1 MPDKIDSFGTCYSL
15 RKINEKNPIVFIH
28 GVGLTKEIW
37 ESQINF
43 FKDYNTLTYDLLG
56 HGKTPLKKNRI
67 NFKDFTKQLLK
78 LIKELNFDKIH
89 LVGFS
94 LGALIARD
102 FASEHGDKLS
112 SLILLGSVYKRS
124 EEQNR
129 VVKNRLEVAKMNK
142 PASKHAA
149 LRRWFS
155 EDFFNKNPDIYKK
168 IYSILEKNNPLDFLN
183 TDCDIVV
190 ELIGEEKGLSYDL
203 VKKTLESKI
212 NVVTANKALLSRHG
226 TELFEIA
233 DKNNAQ
239 FFLINLT
246 SFNTLSK
253 GKTYENKFTE
263 NFLENFFVNKIN
275 FGDYILKQNNFKSFF
290 PFGID
295 GHYSKEGYE
304 ILSEIILENTKKD
317 ELRNCNYD
325 IIKN

>member
-43 FKDYNTLTYDLLG
+43 FKDYNTLAYDLLG

-129 VVKNRLEVAKMNK
+129 VVKNRLEVAKMSK

-168 IYSILEKNNPLDFLN
+168 IYSILEKNDRVNFL
-183 TDCDIVV
+183 
-190 ELIGEEKGLSYDL
+190 KSYEIFVNYIDDDSIL
-203 VKKTLESKI
+203 KKI
-212 NVVTANKALLSRHG
+212 NV
-226 TELFEIA
+226 
-233 DKNNAQ
+233 
-239 FFLINLT
+239 
-246 SFNTLSK
+246 NTLIATGENDVGSTPEMSRNLSKQIRESLFIEIKK
-253 GKTYENKFTE
+253 GKHLCSIECADDVNIIFKKF
-263 NFLENFFVNKIN
+263 
-275 FGDYILKQNNFKSFF
+275 
-290 PFGID
+290 ID
-295 GHYSKEGYE
+295 QH
-304 ILSEIILENTKKD
+304 ND
-317 ELRNCNYD
+317 
-325 IIKN
+325 